1 MTVLRRDGFQTIY
14 EGARVVAEA
23 QRRERGLQVIRV
35 LSVTPGE
42 GGASL
47 ATAAGA
53 HARARVRRR
62 RV

>member
-23 QRRERGLQVIRV
+23 QRRERGMQVFRV

-42 GGASL
+42 GAQPL
-47 ATAAGA
+47 AIAAGA
-53 HARARVRRR
+53 HARASFLGR